1 MITLILSLESA
12 LKEIIQALYC
22 LILKMLLSVFKQ
34 APLKRGFAPL
44 SKQTHN

>member
-22 LILKMLLSVFKQ
+22 LILKMLLSVFNQ
-34 APLKRGFAPL
+34 APFLKRVFNT
-44 SKQTHN
+44 QTHN